1 MDGDHMELKIDG
13 WESRIRFSAS
23 HIVPTIEKCERLHG
37 HDYAVHLSVEGEPD
51 SSGMIMDF
59 ILLKRVLREI
69 VEELDHKVLLP
80 AKSSLIK
87 IEEGD
92 PTRIQVGEKSY
103 SLPAEDVSI
112 IDIGAAS
119 AEHLAQYILK
129 KLVKEIEIPK
139 SVNSLSVGVDE
150 GPGQGAWAS
159 LSTK

>member
-1 MDGDHMELKIDG
+1 MELKIDG

-59 ILLKRVLREI
+59 ILLKETLKRVI
-69 VEELDHKVLLP
+69 EELDHKVLLP

-87 IEEGD
+87 IEEGN
-92 PTRIQVGEKSY
+92 PVRIQVGEKSY
-103 SLPAEDVSI
+103 MLPAEDVSI
-112 IDIGAAS
+112 LDIGAAS
-119 AEHLAQYILK
+119 AEHLAQYILRR
-129 KLVKEIEIPK
+129 LMEAIEIPK
-139 SVNSLSVGVDE
+139 NVSRLSIGVDE